1 MGYALAKLNPAASRA
16 ALTRKRH
23 IDKNKALLRRTGKF
37 EVLLVGLVGD
47 VRRVSKA
54 GNVMVRDMPLP

>member
-1 MGYALAKLNPAASRA
+1 MGYALAKLNPAASCA

-37 EVLLVGLVGD
+37 QVLLVGLVGD

-54 GNVMVRDMPLP
+54 GNFMVRDIPLP